1 MFKFKFNARTLAYLA
16 LLTALLMV
24 FSFTP
29 IGTIPIGPLSITL
42 NIIPVAIAAIA
53 LGPIGGLIIGS
64 VFGLLSFLQCFSI
77 GVPSGMGAILAG
89 ISPVLAFIQRFVPRA
104 LDGFLVGLIYR
115 ALYKLFKEHDSNL
128 LTTVFGL
135 IVGVIL
141 CAAGAAVCVNGA
153 NKNADPEAVGHPGTI
168 FIVFGAIAA
177 AIGLAFIVLSIINL
191 KNKKEVKVSK
201 VLFGLVAGGVNAIFG
216 GAICWTAIVQ
226 YNSLPRNATGT
237 AIGAAKAEADNSIFF
252 IVLGVALFVFGVI
265 TMIRPIIKK
274 EKNKYTEIEP
284 ACFIAGFLSAFLN
297 TAFFMSAL
305 VLLFGNTEYVR
316 GLVDGRSFLVFV
328 VATVGINAIIEIV
341 LSTYFSGVIGS
352 ALYRAKLLPIADKS
366 KNKKL
371 KKV

>member
-1 MFKFKFNARTLAYLA
+1 MFKFKFNARSVAYLA

-64 VFGLLSFLQCFSI
+64 VFGILSYLQCYSI
-77 GVPSGMGAILAG
+77 GVPSGMGAILVG

-115 ALYKLFKEHDSNL
+115 YLYKLFKEHDSNL

-153 NKNADPEAVGHPGTI
+153 NKNADPEAVGHPGTV

-177 AIGLAFIVLSIINL
+177 AIGLAFIVLSIINR
-191 KNKKEVKVSK
+191 VS
-201 VLFGLVAGGVNAIFG
+201 G
-216 GAICWTAIVQ
+216 
-226 YNSLPRNATGT
+226 R
-237 AIGAAKAEADNSIFF
+237 
-252 IVLGVALFVFGVI
+252 
-265 TMIRPIIKK
+265 IKK
-274 EKNKYTEIEP
+274 DSITP

-305 VLLFGNTEYVR
+305 ILLFGNTEYVKGLMAGR
-316 GLVDGRSFLVFV
+316 GALAFI
-328 VATVGINAIIEIV
+328 VAFVGINAVIEMIV
-341 LSTYFSGVIGS
+341 STIFSGVIGS
-352 ALYRAKLLPIADKS
+352 ALYRAKLLPITYKT
-366 KNKKL
+366 KNQKKA
-371 KKV
+371 

>member
-115 ALYKLFKEHDSNL
+115 ALYKLFREHDSNL
-128 LTTVFGL
+128 LVTVFGL
-135 IVGVIL
+135 IVGAL
-141 CAAGAAVCVNGA
+141 LGAAGAVVCVTGA
-153 NKNADPEAVGHPGTI
+153 QKNAAAEAGAHPGTA
-168 FIVFGAIAA
+168 FIIFGAIAC
-177 AIGLAFIVLSIINL
+177 AIGLAFIVLSVA
-191 KNKKEVKVSK
+191 NKVTGRVKKDSVS
-201 VLFGLVAGGVNAIFG
+201 
-216 GAICWTAIVQ
+216 
-226 YNSLPRNATGT
+226 
-237 AIGAAKAEADNSIFF
+237 
-252 IVLGVALFVFGVI
+252 
-265 TMIRPIIKK
+265 
-274 EKNKYTEIEP
+274 P

-316 GLVDGRSFLVFV
+316 GLVDGRSFLAFV
-328 VATVGINAIIEIV
+328 VAFVGVNALVEMIVSTV
-341 LSTYFSGVIGS
+341 FSGVIGS

>member
-1 MFKFKFNARTLAYLA
+1 MFKFKFNARSVAYLA

-64 VFGLLSFLQCFSI
+64 VFGILSYLQCYSI
-77 GVPSGMGAILAG
+77 GVPSGMGAILVG

-115 ALYKLFKEHDSNL
+115 YLYKLFKEHDSNL

-153 NKNADPEAVGHPGTI
+153 NKNADPEAVGHPGTV

-177 AIGLAFIVLSIINL
+177 AIGAAFIVLSIINR
-191 KNKKEVKVSK
+191 VS
-201 VLFGLVAGGVNAIFG
+201 G
-216 GAICWTAIVQ
+216 
-226 YNSLPRNATGT
+226 R
-237 AIGAAKAEADNSIFF
+237 
-252 IVLGVALFVFGVI
+252 
-265 TMIRPIIKK
+265 IKK
-274 EKNKYTEIEP
+274 DSITP

-305 VLLFGNTEYVR
+305 ILLFGNTEYVKGLMAGR
-316 GLVDGRSFLVFV
+316 GALAFI
-328 VATVGINAIIEIV
+328 VAFVGINAVIEMIV
-341 LSTYFSGVIGS
+341 STIFSGVIGS
-352 ALYRAKLLPIADKS
+352 ALYRAKLLPITYKT
-366 KNKKL
+366 KNQKKA
-371 KKV
+371 